1 MPGRLEFP
9 GAFQRREMEKDYAAE
24 IRKYLTRYGFD
35 DLDQEH
41 ADDILESI
49 EGFIT
54 DLAHCSWDYEVW
66 RNQP

>member
-1 MPGRLEFP
+1 
-9 GAFQRREMEKDYAAE
+9 MEKDYAAE

-49 EGFIT
+49 EGFII